1 MKNILSILL
10 VSVILFSCSNGDKRY
25 HIDETTF
32 LTDTLTFLKLDM
44 TQLLKKLRIQPY
56 ISKI

>member
-10 VSVILFSCSNGDKRY
+10 VSVILFSCSNGDTIY

-44 TQLLKKLRIQPY
+44 TQLLKKLRI
-56 ISKI
+56 

>member
-32 LTDTLTFLKLDM
+32 PTDTLTFLKSDM
-44 TQLLKKLRIQPY
+44 TQLLKKLRI
-56 ISKI
+56 

>member
-25 HIDETTF
+25 YIDEITSH
-32 LTDTLTFLKLDM
+32 TDTLTFLKLDM
-44 TQLLKKLRIQPY
+44 TQLLNKIRI
-56 ISKI
+56 